1 MLKKKYDNL
10 KFGSKLQTE
19 ILFSGYDFT
28 NNTRTYGNVENQ
40 IPNPQLDIKF

>member
-19 ILFSGYDFT
+19 ILFSGHDFS
-28 NNTRTYGNVENQ
+28 NNTRTDGNVEKQ
-40 IPNPQLDIKF
+40 IPTPQLDITF